1 MRSLTLLPVLGI
13 LVALAAL
20 LITVLV
26 ARARVTSD
34 DVAWLAG
41 SHDTTPDEQTVY
53 ADHLGRHRTSRLW
66 WGGVGLGVALAASA
80 TLNDGHFVVGTSA
93 IGPAGDIL
101 FCLVTGIAV
110 GALLAESYR
119 LRRPSGPASASLAPR
134 APLPA
139 ARVRRAARTVAAL
152 ALAFGLTDV
161 LAAPGLRPAL
171 LTVVVLVPWLL
182 CELVLRAV
190 RNRPRPVLSPR
201 AEHVDTRL
209 RMFAAVTVSRLEL
222 AAAMSAALWLVDLD
236 ESRPLHDGVRT
247 VVALVGFV
255 VLLAALVVL
264 WHAAPRS
271 RGRRPLLPDDLRPAA
286 PAPLAAAP
294 SDGGSRPDDGRTA

>member
-80 TLNDGHFVVGTSA
+80 TLNDGHYVVGTSA

-119 LRRPSGPASASLAPR
+119 LRRPSGPASAARPAPSRPSRSRSASPMYSPRPGCDPRSSPSSSSCRGCCASSCSAPSATGPGPCSRRAPR
-134 APLPA
+134 TSTPA
-139 ARVRRAARTVAAL
+139 C
-152 ALAFGLTDV
+152 G
-161 LAAPGLRPAL
+161 
-171 LTVVVLVPWLL
+171 
-182 CELVLRAV
+182 C
-190 RNRPRPVLSPR
+190 SP
-201 AEHVDTRL
+201 
-209 RMFAAVTVSRLEL
+209 
-222 AAAMSAALWLVDLD
+222 
-236 ESRPLHDGVRT
+236 
-247 VVALVGFV
+247 
-255 VLLAALVVL
+255 
-264 WHAAPRS
+264 
-271 RGRRPLLPDDLRPAA
+271 
-286 PAPLAAAP
+286 P
-294 SDGGSRPDDGRTA
+294 SP